1 MQPVKT
7 LILAAGQG
15 KRLSP
20 LTDDRPKCLVELAGK
35 TVLEWQLR
43 HLHQAGVPEAVVV
56 TGFRSDLV
64 EAEVARLTMPG
75 LNVRTLYNPFYSVTD
90 NLATC
95 WLAREEMRGGPFMI
109 LNGDTLF
116 EPAIAERLISAPDA
130 PITVT
135 VDRKAG
141 GYDADDMKVLTEGD
155 ALRAIGKTIT
165 EYDAESIGFLRFNA
179 EGSALFVETLEAI
192 MRTPEGLKRWYLSVI
207 NEIAQNH
214 DAVRVR
220 SIEGLEWA
228 EMDFPEDLVRN
239 RALTAQWAAKEPR
252 PFRPRR
258 PVPERDPSRTA
269 CPRRQPP
276 GRHALARPRP

>member
-7 LILAAGQG
+7 LILSAGQG

-20 LTDDRPKCLVELAGK
+20 LTDDRPKCLVELAGRS
-35 TVLEWQLR
+35 VLEWQLR
-43 HLHQAGVPEAVVV
+43 HLHQAGVTEAVVV

-64 EAEVARLTMPG
+64 EAEVARLSLPG
-75 LNVRTLYNPFYSVTD
+75 MSVRTLYNPFYSLTD

-116 EPAIAERLISAPDA
+116 EPAIAERLISAPSA

-135 VDRKAG
+135 VDRKG
-141 GYDADDMKVLTEGD
+141 SYDADDMKVLTDGD

-165 EYDAESIGFLRFNA
+165 DYDAESIGFLRFDA
-179 EGSALFVETLEAI
+179 EGGALFIATLEAI

-220 SIEGLEWA
+220 SIEGLDWA
-228 EMDFPEDLVRN
+228 EMDFPEDLVGN
-239 RALTAQWAAKEPR
+239 RALTEAWAAKEA
-252 PFRPRR
+252 
-258 PVPERDPSRTA
+258 VSA
-269 CPRRQPP
+269 
-276 GRHALARPRP
+276 